1 MNDGEACGECGFVYN
16 EADAPDAAQ
25 RVRALSKTVAD
36 RLLER
41 QVNEVRRHVPPLT
54 WSALEYGCHLRDD
67 LLVQRERV
75 LLARRAD
82 HPTLTPM
89 GRDERAYHD
98 GYESQKAADV
108 ARQLVEAGRLFAH
121 VLDLL
126 DDDSWTRTVV
136 YNWPEPADRNLRW
149 VAVHTVH
156 ELVHHQGDIERVLT
170 GR

>member
-1 MNDGEACGECGFVYN
+1 VNEGEACGGCGFVYS
-16 EADAPDAAQ
+16 EAEAPDAAQ
-25 RVRALSKTVAD
+25 RVRMLSNTIAE
-36 RLLER
+36 RLLVR
-41 QVNEVRRHVPPLT
+41 PVNEVRRHMPPLT

-75 LLARRAD
+75 LLARRVE

-98 GYESQKAADV
+98 GYESQHVADV

-126 DDDSWTRTVV
+126 DDDTWSRTVV
-136 YNWPEPADRNLRW
+136 YNWPEPADRSLRW

-156 ELVHHQGDIERVLT
+156 ELVHHQVDIEHVLT
-170 GR
+170 GP